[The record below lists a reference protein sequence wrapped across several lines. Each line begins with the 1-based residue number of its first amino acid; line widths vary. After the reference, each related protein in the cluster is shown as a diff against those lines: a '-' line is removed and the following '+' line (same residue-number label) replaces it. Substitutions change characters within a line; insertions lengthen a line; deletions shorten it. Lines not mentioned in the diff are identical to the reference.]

1 MRTKK
6 ALVTLLSCLNIMFSS
21 SCGIG
26 GNYIPANSQ
35 TTAVQTFS
43 IVSPAS
49 SVSIGNKLKL
59 TPVVTQANGL
69 AIPNPIVEWSVSDEK
84 IAKIDKDGN
93 LSANSDGTV
102 VVSGK
107 VGSKNASITLT
118 VTKLPIFPID
128 TVKNS
133 KEPSIKS
140 NPSLLSQI
148 KYIVLK
154 LEKDPVNLPA
164 ETNPRVDYTLDAIET
179 QTKFVSIAYD
189 KDNKPLEG
197 VSFTWI
203 SSDEN
208 VATVNNKGIVTPVA
222 TGSINL
228 ISIAGDKASNIIK
241 IIVPSGKTNINVNF
255 QGD

>member
-6 ALVTLLSCLNIMFSS
+6 ALVALLSCLNIMFSS

-43 IVSPAS
+43 IVSPSS

-69 AIPNPIVEWSVSDEK
+69 SVPNPIVEWSVSDEK

-93 LSANSDGTV
+93 VSAAADGTV

-107 VGSKNASITLT
+107 VGGKSASVTLT
-118 VTKLPIFPID
+118 VTKLPVFPVD
-128 TVKNS
+128 TVKDS

-154 LEKDPVNLPA
+154 LETDPVKVPA
-164 ETNPRVDYTLDAIET
+164 ETNTKVDYTLDTIEAE
-179 QTKFVSIAYD
+179 TKFVAIAYNQ
-189 KDNKPLEG
+189 DNKPLEG
-197 VSFTWI
+197 ISFTWI

-208 VATVNNKGIVTPVA
+208 VASVNNKGIVKPVA
-222 TGSINL
+222 TGSANL
-228 ISIAGDKASNIIK
+228 IVIAGDKASNIVRL
-241 IIVPSGKTNINVNF
+241 IVPSGKANINVNF